1 MGVVRELW
9 ERSREGISIVL
20 VAIAIAS
27 ILIVVMLINGD
38 LP

>member
-1 MGVVRELW
+1 MGMIRELW
-9 ERSREGISIVL
+9 ERSREGISIML

-27 ILIVVMLINGD
+27 ILIVVILIDGD